1 MLKNELIIKHGVMIV
16 SISGAQCTGKTTLI
30 EALKKEECLKGSLF
44 MGSPSRKGND
54 RGIKINKEAGIYDQL
69 WIATSYVKEI
79 IESAMSAHDHI
90 ISDRCLLDVLC
101 YTEYNRDRSSS
112 EDRPLWDEMVD
123 TVTQLLV
130 HIEPLY
136 SHHIVLRPE
145 FKIVDDGVRSTDEV
159 FQKEIDRL
167 FEKNARMLQDFA
179 PRGIHYVSGSID
191 ERVSQVLDIMEFNYR
206 L

>member
-1 MLKNELIIKHGVMIV
+1 MII

-112 EDRPLWDEMVD
+112 EDRPLWL
-123 TVTQLLV
+123 T
-130 HIEPLY
+130 
-136 SHHIVLRPE
+136 
-145 FKIVDDGVRSTDEV
+145 RSPN
-159 FQKEIDRL
+159 FYFI
-167 FEKNARMLQDFA
+167 
-179 PRGIHYVSGSID
+179 
-191 ERVSQVLDIMEFNYR
+191 
-206 L
+206 